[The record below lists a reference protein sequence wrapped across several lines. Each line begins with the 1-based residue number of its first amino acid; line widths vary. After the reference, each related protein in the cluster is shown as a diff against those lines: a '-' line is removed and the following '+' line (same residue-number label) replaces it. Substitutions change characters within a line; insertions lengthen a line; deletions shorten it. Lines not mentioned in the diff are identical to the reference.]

1 MYRLGSGKTVTP
13 INSIEEISVSHQ
25 DENKPIYNL
34 RSFSKKIEVP
44 KESPEDVLNW
54 KKANLSAYLRGV
66 FDGRG
71 IVFSSDNG
79 DLVLSIKH
87 SNLGKLEIYQKALQ
101 MFSIHSFIYYPQ
113 EEDDLSALYIVGKRN
128 LRLFKD
134 RIGFEYPEEADI
146 FFNFWKTSQV
156 PNRNKIL

>member
-1 MYRLGSGKTVTP
+1 MCLYRKFGRGKTEAPT
-13 INSIEEISVSHQ
+13 NSVEETSVSHQ

-34 RSFSKKIEVP
+34 RYFSKKVEDS
-44 KESPEDVLNW
+44 KENPEDVLKW

-71 IVFSSDNG
+71 VIFSSDNG
-79 DLVLSIKH
+79 DMVLSIKH
-87 SNLGKLEIYQKALQ
+87 SSLGKLEIYQKALQ

-113 EEDDLSALYIVGKRN
+113 EEEELSALYIVGKRN

-146 FFNFWKTSQV
+146 FFNFWKT
-156 PNRNKIL
+156 LDWED

>member
-1 MYRLGSGKTVTP
+1 MCLYRKFGRGKTEAHT
-13 INSIEEISVSHQ
+13 NSVEETSVSHQ

-34 RSFSKKIEVP
+34 RYFSKKVEDS
-44 KESPEDVLNW
+44 KENPEDVLKW

-71 IVFSSDNG
+71 VIFSSDNG
-79 DLVLSIKH
+79 DMVLSIKH
-87 SNLGKLEIYQKALQ
+87 SSLGKLEIYQKALQ

-113 EEDDLSALYIVGKRN
+113 EEEELSALYIVGKRN

-146 FFNFWKTSQV
+146 FFNFWKT
-156 PNRNKIL
+156 LDWED

>member
-1 MYRLGSGKTVTP
+1 MCLYRKLGRGKTEAPT
-13 INSIEEISVSHQ
+13 NSVEETSVSHQ
-25 DENKPIYNL
+25 DEDKPIYNL
-34 RSFSKKIEVP
+34 RYYSKKVEDS
-44 KESPEDVLNW
+44 KENPEDVLNW

-71 IVFSSDNG
+71 VIFSSDNG
-79 DLVLSIKH
+79 DMVLSIKH
-87 SNLGKLEIYQKALQ
+87 SSLGKLEIYQKALQ

-113 EEDDLSALYIVGKRN
+113 DENDLSALYIVGKRN

-146 FFNFWKTSQV
+146 FFNFWKT
-156 PNRNKIL
+156 LDWED

>member
-1 MYRLGSGKTVTP
+1 MCLYRKLGRGKTVTP
-13 INSIEEISVSHQ
+13 TNSIEETIVSHQ
-25 DENKPIYNL
+25 DEDKPIYNL
-34 RSFSKKIEVP
+34 RHFSKKIEDSQ
-44 KESPEDVLNW
+44 KNPEDVLNW

-71 IVFSSDNG
+71 IIFSSDNG
-79 DLVLSIKH
+79 DMVLSIKH

-113 EEDDLSALYIVGKRN
+113 DENELSALYIVGKRN

-146 FFNFWKTSQV
+146 FFNFWKT
-156 PNRNKIL
+156 LDWED

>member
-1 MYRLGSGKTVTP
+1 MCLYRKFGRGKTEAPT
-13 INSIEEISVSHQ
+13 NSVEETSVSHQ

-34 RSFSKKIEVP
+34 RYFSKKVEDS
-44 KESPEDVLNW
+44 KENPEDVLKW

-71 IVFSSDNG
+71 IIFSSDNG
-79 DLVLSIKH
+79 DMVLSIKH
-87 SNLGKLEIYQKALQ
+87 SSLGKLEIYQKALQ

-113 EEDDLSALYIVGKRN
+113 EEEELSALYIVGKRN

-146 FFNFWKTSQV
+146 FFNFWKT
-156 PNRNKIL
+156 LDWED

>member
-1 MYRLGSGKTVTP
+1 MCLYRKLVRGKTEAPT
-13 INSIEEISVSHQ
+13 NSVEETSVSHQ
-25 DENKPIYNL
+25 DEDKPIYNL
-34 RSFSKKIEVP
+34 RYFSKKVEDS
-44 KESPEDVLNW
+44 KENPEDVLNW

-71 IVFSSDNG
+71 VIFSSDNG
-79 DLVLSIKH
+79 DMVLSIKH
-87 SNLGKLEIYQKALQ
+87 SSLGKLEIYQKALQ

-113 EEDDLSALYIVGKRN
+113 DENELSALYIVGKRN

-146 FFNFWKTSQV
+146 FFNFWKT
-156 PNRNKIL
+156 LDWED